1 MRSLPRTFDTPLPI
15 DAVLDEL
22 LRTLQQR
29 NAAVL
34 VAPPGAGKTTRVPLA
49 LLDEPWA
56 AGKKIIVLEPRRIA
70 ARASAERMAKTLGQR
85 AGETVGYRVRFGS
98 KISHATRI
106 EVVTEGIFS
115 RHILDDPELTGVA
128 AVLFDEFHERS
139 LDADLG
145 LALARDAQTGLR
157 EDLRLLVMSATLD
170 GARVGKLLGDAPVV
184 ASEGRAFPVET
195 RYLGRRSDALLE
207 RQMADAIATALRAD
221 TGSVLAFLPGAAEIR
236 RTQTFLAERIHDAAT
251 EIVPLFGALDAAVQ
265 DRAIAPAPKGQRKVV
280 LATSIAET
288 SLTIEGVRIVVD
300 SGLARV
306 PRYEPD
312 IGLTR
317 LETVRASRAA
327 VDQRRGR
334 AGRTEPG
341 ICYRL
346 WDEPQTASLAPFTQ
360 PEILS
365 ADLSSL
371 VLDLAQWGV
380 SNPATLSFLDAPPA
394 PALKEAKNLLR
405 ELDALD
411 ADGRITEEGKSLRA
425 LALPPRLSRMIVDAH
440 RFGTGEAAAD
450 IAAIL
455 TERGLGGDSIDLD
468 ARLDQ
473 FRRDRSQRA
482 VSARDMA
489 RRWAAQVA
497 SGELVPDGGTATH
510 LAHSGRANGLAAP
523 SPLAGEGRGGGA
535 TTAVSRLGTPTP
547 DPSPQGRGEPSSR
560 APRTR
565 GERRESSR
573 DSKRSSVQAAVELS
587 TGVMLAFA
595 FPDRVARNR
604 GNGSFVLANGR
615 GAMVEQTSALAR
627 APFIAVGELTGTA
640 ASGKILLAAPILQD
654 EIERHFADHI
664 EVADEIFF
672 ERGAAALRARR
683 RTTLHAITLSE
694 SPLAISPSE
703 ESARILADGLIA
715 LGFDR
720 LPWSKTARQ
729 WRDRVMFL
737 RKAEGESW
745 PDLSDDALIARRAD
759 WLVPALHDKTSL
771 KDLSAS
777 DLSDAV
783 MALLPWD
790 LRARLDREAP
800 THFEAP
806 TGSMLAIDYEAEQG
820 PTIAV
825 RLQELF
831 GLDTHPSIAR
841 GSVPLVLE
849 LLSPAQRPVQ
859 VTRDLPGFWRGS
871 YAAVRT
877 DLRGRYPR
885 HPWPDDPASALP
897 TRRAKPRGT

>member
-1 MRSLPRTFDTPLPI
+1 MPLTFDTPLPI

-22 LRTLQQR
+22 DRTLAAH
-29 NAAVL
+29 NTAVL

-49 LLDEPWA
+49 LLDATWL
-56 AGKKIIVLEPRRIA
+56 KDRKIIVLEPRRIA
-70 ARASAERMAKTLGQR
+70 ARASAERMARTLGER

-98 KISHATRI
+98 KVSRATRV

-115 RHILDDPELTGVA
+115 RQILDDPELSGVA

-157 EDLRLLVMSATLD
+157 EDLRILVMSATLD

-195 RYLGRRSDALLE
+195 RYLGRKADAPIE

-221 TGSVLAFLPGAAEIR
+221 PGSVLAFLPGAAEIR
-236 RTQTFLAERIHDAAT
+236 RTQNFLSERVHDPAV

-341 ICYRL
+341 VCYRL
-346 WDEPQTASLAPFTQ
+346 WDEPQTASLAAYTQ

-380 SNPATLSFLDAPPA
+380 RDPATLAFLDPPPA
-394 PALKEAKNLLR
+394 PALKEATSLLR
-405 ELDALD
+405 ELGALES
-411 ADGRITEEGKSLRA
+411 DGRITAEGHSLRA
-425 LALPPRLSRMIVDAH
+425 LALPPRLARMIVDSH
-440 RFGTGEAAAD
+440 RLGAGEEAAE

-455 TERGLGGDSIDLD
+455 TERGLGGDSVDLD
-468 ARLDQ
+468 HRLEQ
-473 FRRDRSQRA
+473 FRRDRSPRA
-482 VSARDMA
+482 ASARSLA
-489 RRWAAQVA
+489 QRWAQQVA
-497 SGELVPDGGTATH
+497 AEE
-510 LAHSGRANGLAAP
+510 RALSTP
-523 SPLAGEGRGGGA
+523 SPLAGEGRGEGA
-535 TTAVSRLGTPTP
+535 TRAVPN
-547 DPSPQGRGEPSSR
+547 
-560 APRTR
+560 A
-565 GERRESSR
+565 
-573 DSKRSSVQAAVELS
+573 ELS
-587 TGVMLAFA
+587 TGVMLALA

-615 GAMVEQTSALAR
+615 GAAVEQTSSLAR
-627 APFIAVGELTGTA
+627 APYIAVGELTGTA
-640 ASGKILLAAPILQD
+640 AQGRILLAAPIAQAD
-654 EIERHFADHI
+654 IETRFADQI
-664 EVADEIFF
+664 EDTEEVSFD
-672 ERGAAALRARR
+672 RGAMALRARR
-683 RTTLHAITLSE
+683 KRTLHAITLSE
-694 SPLAISPSE
+694 APVALSPSAE
-703 ESARILADGLIA
+703 TARIFAAGLVA
-715 LGFDR
+715 AGLDK
-720 LPWSKTARQ
+720 LPWSKALKQ

-737 RKAEGESW
+737 RKAEGDSW
-745 PDLSDDALIARRAD
+745 PDLSDAALATEAEN
-759 WLVPALHDKTSL
+759 WLVPALYDKTSL
-771 KDLSAS
+771 KELSAG
-777 DLSDAV
+777 DLSDAL
-783 MALLPWD
+783 MARLPWE
-790 LRARLDREAP
+790 LRARLEREAP

-806 TGSMLAIDYEAEQG
+806 TGTMLAIDYGAEQG

-831 GLDTHPSIAR
+831 GLNTHPSIAK
-841 GSVPLVLE
+841 GAVPLVLE

-871 YAAVRT
+871 YAAVRS

-885 HPWPDDPASALP
+885 HPWPEDPANALP
-897 TRRAKPRGT
+897 TRRVKPRGT

>member
-1 MRSLPRTFDTPLPI
+1 MPRSFDIPLPI

-22 LRTLQQR
+22 ARMLSANNT
-29 NAAVL
+29 AVL

-49 LLDEPWA
+49 LLDAPWLK
-56 AGKKIIVLEPRRIA
+56 GRKIIMLEPRRIA
-70 ARASAERMAKTLGQR
+70 ARASAERMARTLGER

-98 KISHATRI
+98 KISRATRI

-115 RHILDDPELTGVA
+115 RQILDDPELSGVA

-157 EDLRLLVMSATLD
+157 EDLRILVMSATLD

-195 RYLGRRSDALLE
+195 RYLGRKADAPLE
-207 RQMADAIATALRAD
+207 RQMADAIAAALRAD
-221 TGSVLAFLPGAAEIR
+221 PGSVLAFLPGAAEIR
-236 RTQTFLAERIHDAAT
+236 RTQNFLAERIHDASV

-265 DRAIAPAPKGQRKVV
+265 DRAIAPAPKGIRKVV

-300 SGLARV
+300 SGMARV

-341 ICYRL
+341 VCYRL
-346 WDEPQTASLAPFTQ
+346 WDEPQTASLAAYTQ

-380 SNPATLSFLDAPPA
+380 RDPATLAFLDPPAA
-394 PALKEAKNLLR
+394 PALKEANSLLG
-405 ELDALD
+405 ELGAIDS
-411 ADGRITEEGKSLRA
+411 DGRITAEGQSLRA
-425 LALPPRLSRMIVDAH
+425 LALPPRLARMIVDSH
-440 RFGTGEAAAD
+440 RLGAGEEAAE

-455 TERGLGGDSIDLD
+455 TERGLGGDSVDLD
-468 ARLDQ
+468 HRLDH
-473 FRRDRSQRA
+473 FRRDRSPRA
-482 VSARDMA
+482 SSARSLA
-489 RRWAAQVA
+489 QRWAQQVA
-497 SGELVPDGGTATH
+497 ATEGP
-510 LAHSGRANGLAAP
+510 AGADV
-523 SPLAGEGRGGGA
+523 SP
-535 TTAVSRLGTPTP
+535 
-547 DPSPQGRGEPSSR
+547 
-560 APRTR
+560 
-565 GERRESSR
+565 
-573 DSKRSSVQAAVELS
+573 S
-587 TGVMLAFA
+587 TGVMLALA

-615 GAMVEQTSALAR
+615 GAAVDQTSSLAR
-627 APFIAVGELTGTA
+627 APYIAVAELTGTA
-640 ASGKILLAAPILQD
+640 AQGRILLAAPIAQAD
-654 EIERHFADHI
+654 IEQRFADQI
-664 EVADEIFF
+664 ENSEEISFD
-672 ERGAAALRARR
+672 RGAMALRGRR
-683 RTTLHAITLSE
+683 RKTLHAITLSE
-694 SPLAISPSE
+694 APMALSPSA
-703 ESARILADGLIA
+703 STAKIFADGLVA
-715 LGFDR
+715 AGLDK
-720 LPWSKTARQ
+720 LPWSKSSRQ
-729 WRDRVMFL
+729 WRDRVAFL
-737 RKAEGESW
+737 RKAEGDSW
-745 PDLSDDALIARRAD
+745 PDLSDAALAAD
-759 WLVPALHDKTSL
+759 TDNWLTPVLYDKTAL
-771 KDLSAS
+771 KELSS
-777 DLSDAV
+777 GELSDAV
-783 MALLPWD
+783 MALLPWE
-790 LRARLDREAP
+790 LRARLEREAP

-806 TGSMLAIDYEAEQG
+806 TGTMLAIDYEAEQG

-831 GLDTHPSIAR
+831 GLNTHPSIAR
-841 GSVPLVLE
+841 GAVPLVLE

-871 YAAVRT
+871 YAAVRS

-885 HPWPDDPASALP
+885 HPWPEDPANALP
-897 TRRAKPRGT
+897 TRRVKPRGT

>member
-1 MRSLPRTFDTPLPI
+1 MPTCEPYLPRTFDTPLPI
-15 DAVLDEL
+15 DAVLDQL
-22 LRTLQQR
+22 DRTLAAS

-49 LLDEPWA
+49 LLDAPWLN
-56 AGKKIIVLEPRRIA
+56 GRKIIMLEPRRIA
-70 ARASAERMAKTLGQR
+70 ARASAERMARTLGER

-98 KISHATRI
+98 KISRATRI
-106 EVVTEGIFS
+106 EVVTEGIFA
-115 RHILDDPELTGVA
+115 RQILDDPELNGVA

-157 EDLRLLVMSATLD
+157 EDLRILVMSATLD

-195 RYLGRRSDALLE
+195 RYLGRKADAPIE
-207 RQMADAIATALRAD
+207 RQMADAIAVALRAD
-221 TGSVLAFLPGAAEIR
+221 PGSVLAFLPGAAEIR
-236 RTQTFLAERIHDAAT
+236 RTQNFLAERVNDASI
-251 EIVPLFGALDAAVQ
+251 EIVPLFGALDGAVQ
-265 DRAIAPAPKGQRKVV
+265 DRAIAPAPKGSRKVV

-341 ICYRL
+341 VCYRL
-346 WDEPQTASLAPFTQ
+346 WDEPQTASLAAYTQ

-380 SNPATLSFLDAPPA
+380 VDPAALAFLDPPPA
-394 PALKEAKNLLR
+394 PALKEANSLLR
-405 ELDALD
+405 ELGAID
-411 ADGRITEEGKSLRA
+411 ADGRITPEGISLRA
-425 LALPPRLSRMIVDAH
+425 LALPPRLARMIVDSH
-440 RFGTGEAAAD
+440 RLGAGEEAAE
-450 IAAIL
+450 IAAVL
-455 TERGLGGDSIDLD
+455 TERGLGGDSVDLD
-468 ARLDQ
+468 VRIDQ
-473 FRRDRSQRA
+473 FRRDRSPRA
-482 VSARDMA
+482 SSARSLA
-489 RRWAAQVA
+489 QRWAQQVA
-497 SGELVPDGGTATH
+497 AT
-510 LAHSGRANGLAAP
+510 
-523 SPLAGEGRGGGA
+523 EGRPGED
-535 TTAVSRLGTPTP
+535 T
-547 DPSPQGRGEPSSR
+547 SP
-560 APRTR
+560 
-565 GERRESSR
+565 
-573 DSKRSSVQAAVELS
+573 S
-587 TGVMLAFA
+587 TGTMLALA

-615 GAMVEQTSALAR
+615 GAAVEQTSSLAR
-627 APFIAVGELTGTA
+627 TPYIAVGELTGTA
-640 ASGKILLAAPILQD
+640 AQGRILLAAPIAQAD
-654 EIERHFADHI
+654 IEARFADQI
-664 EVADEIFF
+664 ENADEITFD
-672 ERGAAALRARR
+672 RGAMALRARR
-683 RTTLHAITLSE
+683 KRTLHAITLSE
-694 SPLAISPSE
+694 APMALSPSAE
-703 ESARILADGLIA
+703 TARIFAAGLIA
-715 LGFDR
+715 AGLDK
-720 LPWSKTARQ
+720 LPWSKPLKQ

-737 RKAEGESW
+737 RKAEGEGW
-745 PDLSDDALIARRAD
+745 PDLSDAALAAEAD
-759 WLVPALHDKTSL
+759 NWLTPALYDKTAL
-771 KDLSAS
+771 KDFSAGE
-777 DLSDAV
+777 LSDAL
-783 MALLPWD
+783 MARLPRE
-790 LRARLDREAP
+790 LRARLEREAP

-806 TGSMLAIDYEAEQG
+806 TGTMLAIDYEAEQG

-831 GLDTHPSIAR
+831 GLNTHPSIAR
-841 GSVPLVLE
+841 GAVPLVLE

-871 YAAVRT
+871 YAAVRS

-885 HPWPDDPASALP
+885 HPWPEDPASALP
-897 TRRAKPRGT
+897 TRRVKPRGT

>member
-1 MRSLPRTFDTPLPI
+1 LTFDTPLPI
-15 DAVLDEL
+15 DAVLDDL
-22 LRTLQQR
+22 ARALATN

-49 LLDEPWA
+49 LLDQPWI
-56 AGKKIIVLEPRRIA
+56 GTKKIIVLEPRRIA
-70 ARASAERMAKTLGQR
+70 ARASAERMAHTLGER
-85 AGETVGYRVRFGS
+85 VGDTVGYRVRFGS
-98 KISHATRI
+98 KVSRATRI

-115 RHILDDPELTGVA
+115 RQILDDPELNGVA

-157 EDLRLLVMSATLD
+157 EDLRILVMSATLD
-170 GARVGKLLGDAPVV
+170 GARIAKLLGDAKVV

-195 RYLGRRSDALLE
+195 RYLGRKPDVQLE

-221 TGSVLAFLPGAAEIR
+221 PGSVLAFLPGAAEIR
-236 RTQTFLAERIHDAAT
+236 RTQTFLGERIHDAAI

-265 DRAIAPAPKGQRKVV
+265 DRAIAPAPKGCRKVV

-300 SGLARV
+300 SGVARV

-341 ICYRL
+341 VCYRL
-346 WDEPQTASLAPFTQ
+346 WDEPQTASLMAYTQ

-371 VLDLAQWGV
+371 VLDLAQWGL
-380 SNPATLSFLDAPPA
+380 SDPASLAFLDSPPM
-394 PALKEAKNLLR
+394 PALNEARSLLR
-405 ELDALD
+405 ELGALD
-411 ADGRITEEGKSLRA
+411 GDGRITPEGKALRA
-425 LALPPRLSRMIVDAH
+425 LALPPRLARMIVDSH
-440 RFGTGEAAAD
+440 RLGAGEAAAE
-450 IAAIL
+450 IAAVL
-455 TERGLGGDSIDLD
+455 TERSLGGDSADLD

-482 VSARDMA
+482 TSARQLA
-489 RRWAAQVA
+489 QRWASQVA
-497 SGELVPDGGTATH
+497 ATE
-510 LAHSGRANGLAAP
+510 GAP
-523 SPLAGEGRGGGA
+523 SSDDG
-535 TTAVSRLGTPTP
+535 
-547 DPSPQGRGEPSSR
+547 
-560 APRTR
+560 
-565 GERRESSR
+565 
-573 DSKRSSVQAAVELS
+573 LS

-595 FPDRVARNR
+595 FPDRVAKNR

-615 GAMVEQTSALAR
+615 GAGVDQTSSLAR
-627 APFIAVGELTGTA
+627 APHIAVGELTGTA
-640 ASGKILLAAPILQD
+640 ANGRILLAAPIAQA
-654 EIERHFADHI
+654 EIEMRFADHI
-664 EVADEIFF
+664 ESADEISFDRASMSL
-672 ERGAAALRARR
+672 RGRR
-683 RTTLHAITLSE
+683 KRTLHAITLSE
-694 SPLAISPSE
+694 APLALTPSAE
-703 ESARILADGLIA
+703 TARVLADGLIA
-715 LGFDR
+715 AGLDK
-720 LPWSKTARQ
+720 LPWSKSLKQ

-737 RKAEGESW
+737 RNAEGEQW
-745 PDLSDDALIARRAD
+745 PDLSDAALAAQREA
-759 WLVPALHDKTSL
+759 WLTPALFDKTSL
-771 KDLSAS
+771 RELSS
-777 DLSDAV
+777 GDLSDAL
-783 MALLPWD
+783 MALLPWE
-790 LRARLDREAP
+790 LRARLEREAP

-806 TGSMLAIDYEAEQG
+806 TGTQLPIDYEAEQG

-831 GLDTHPSIAR
+831 GLNTHPSIAK
-841 GSVPLVLE
+841 GAVPLVLE
-849 LLSPAQRPVQ
+849 LLSPAHRPVQ

-871 YAAVRT
+871 YAAVRS

-885 HPWPDDPASALP
+885 HPWPEDPANAMP
-897 TRRAKPRGT
+897 TRRVKPRGT

>member
-1 MRSLPRTFDTPLPI
+1 LARTFDTPLPI

-22 LRTLQQR
+22 ARTLHDG

-56 AGKKIIVLEPRRIA
+56 KNKKIIVLEPRRIA
-70 ARASAERMAKTLGQR
+70 ARASAERMAQTLGER
-85 AGETVGYRVRFGS
+85 VGETVGYRVRFGS
-98 KISHATRI
+98 KVSRATRI

-115 RHILDDPELTGVA
+115 RQILDDPELNGVA

-157 EDLRLLVMSATLD
+157 EDLRILVMSATLD
-170 GARVGKLLGDAPVV
+170 GARVARLLGDAPIV

-195 RYLGRRSDALLE
+195 RHLGRKVDAPLE

-221 TGSVLAFLPGAAEIR
+221 PGSVLAFLPGAAEIR
-236 RTQTFLAERIHDAAT
+236 RTQNFLGERIHDAAI
-251 EIVPLFGALDAAVQ
+251 EIVPLFGALEASVQ
-265 DRAIAPAPKGQRKVV
+265 DRALAPAPKGRRKVV

-288 SLTIEGVRIVVD
+288 SLTIQGVRIVVD
-300 SGLARV
+300 SGMARV

-346 WDEPQTASLAPFTQ
+346 WDEPQTASLPAYTQ

-380 SNPATLSFLDAPPA
+380 SDPAGLAFLDPPPA
-394 PALKEAKNLLR
+394 PAWKEAKSLLE
-405 ELDALD
+405 ELGALD
-411 ADGRITEEGKSLRA
+411 ADGRITEEGKRLRA
-425 LALPPRLSRMIVDAH
+425 LALPPRLARMIVDSA
-440 RFGTGEAAAD
+440 RLGAGAEAAE
-450 IAAIL
+450 IAAVL
-455 TERGLGGDSIDLD
+455 TERGLGGDSVDLD

-482 VSARDMA
+482 SSARSLA
-489 RRWAAQVA
+489 QRWASQVA
-497 SGELVPDGGTATH
+497 TE
-510 LAHSGRANGLAAP
+510 GRLSSP
-523 SPLAGEGRGGGA
+523 SPLAGEGRGEGA
-535 TTAVSRLGTPTP
+535 TRAVFPAATPTP
-547 DPSPQGRGEPSSR
+547 TPNPSPQGGGEPKDLR
-560 APRTR
+560 AP
-565 GERRESSR
+565 
-573 DSKRSSVQAAVELS
+573 DDELS
-587 TGVMLAFA
+587 TGIMLAFA

-615 GAMVEQTSALAR
+615 GAAVDQTSALAR
-627 APFIAVGELTGTA
+627 TPYIAVAELTGTA
-640 ASGKILLAAPILQD
+640 AQGRILLAAPITQE
-654 EIERHFADHI
+654 EIERRFADHI
-664 EVADEIFF
+664 DTAEEVSFDRSAL
-672 ERGAAALRARR
+672 ALRARR
-683 RTTLHAITLSE
+683 KRTLHAITLSE
-694 SPLAISPSE
+694 APMALSPSAE
-703 ESARILADGLIA
+703 TARIFADGLA
-715 LGFDR
+715 AAGLDK
-720 LPWSKTARQ
+720 LPWSKSLKQ

-737 RKAEGESW
+737 RKAEGDAW
-745 PDLSDDALIARRAD
+745 PDLSDDALAASREA
-759 WLVPALHDKTSL
+759 WLVPALYDKTSL
-771 KDLSAS
+771 KEFSAG
-777 DLSDAV
+777 DLSDAL
-783 MALLPWD
+783 MGLLPWE
-790 LRARLDREAP
+790 LRTRLEREAP

-806 TGSMLAIDYEAEQG
+806 TGTMLAIDYEAEQG

-831 GLDTHPSIAR
+831 GLNTHPSIAK
-841 GSVPLVLE
+841 GAVPLVLE

-871 YAAVRT
+871 YAAVRS

-885 HPWPDDPASALP
+885 HPWPEDPANALP
-897 TRRAKPRGT
+897 TRRIKPRGT